1 MIYSKKLFAAGLLA
15 AVSTMAIA
23 GAAKA
28 DPLKGPY
35 LGLGAGG
42 TFPQSFSNHGSDFSG
57 SASYNPGFAGSFSAG
72 YSFGNGW
79 RGEFELGYLQA
90 DVKDYS
96 GGLGDG
102 PTGGTL
108 KQFSYLVNG
117 IYDFDN
123 LGWPVIPHL
132 GLGVG
137 ASSIHQSS
145 SNGNGTPVVISLG
158 GTRFSYQGIAGIEYP
173 ILPGLNLGLDYR
185 FLSTVNA
192 KAGASADGIS
202 LNLGHGD
209 LYTHNILLTLRYTF
223 APPAAPAPVPAPA
236 PAPAAAPAPT
246 PEAQRAFQVFFDFN
260 KFDITAEAAAT
271 IQKAADETKSGHIT
285 TINVTGHTDT
295 VGTVKYNLKLSER
308 RADAVKRQ
316 LVADGVPGDEISTT
330 GVGKSGLLVPTPD
343 GVREPQ
349 NRRAE
354 IVLH

>member
-1 MIYSKKLFAAGLLA
+1 MMNYSMKLLAVGLLA
-15 AVSTMAIA
+15 TASTMAISS
-23 GAAKA
+23 AAKA
-28 DPLKGPY
+28 DPLQGPY
-35 LGLGAGG
+35 LGVGAGANFFQDYSPEHVING
-42 TFPQSFSNHGSDFSG
+42 GW
-57 SASYNPGFAGSFSAG
+57 SYKPGFAGSLSAG

-79 RGEFELGYLQA
+79 RGEFEFGYDQA
-90 DVKDYS
+90 DAKNYHADLAGNS
-96 GGLGDG
+96 GG
-102 PTGGTL
+102 TV
-108 KQFSYLVNG
+108 KQYSYLINAL
-117 IYDFDN
+117 YDFDN

-132 GLGVG
+132 GVG
-137 ASSIHQSS
+137 AGVSSIHQ
-145 SNGNGTPVVISLG
+145 GTSTPDSVTTS
-158 GTRFSYQGIAGIEYP
+158 GTRFTYQGIAGVEYP
-173 ILPGLNLGLDYR
+173 IAQVPGLNVGLDYR
-185 FLSTVNA
+185 YMSTVNVS
-192 KAGASADGIS
+192 AGEPGGGIGHNN
-202 LNLGHGD
+202 LNS
-209 LYTHNILLTLRYTF
+209 NNVLLTLRYTF
-223 APPAAPAPVPAPA
+223 APPPAPPPAPAPA

-260 KFDITAEAAAT
+260 KYDITDEAAAT

-308 RADAVKRQ
+308 RADAVKKQ